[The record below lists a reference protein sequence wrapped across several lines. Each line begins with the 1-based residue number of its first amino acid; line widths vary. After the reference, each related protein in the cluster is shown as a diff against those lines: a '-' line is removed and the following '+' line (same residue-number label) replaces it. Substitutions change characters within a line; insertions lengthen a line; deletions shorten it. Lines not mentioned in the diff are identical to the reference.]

1 MGVVRLLHRW
11 VGGFVGLFLALLGL
25 SGALLVHED
34 LFLRASVPHAAD
46 PQAQDTASLAASVQ
60 RIFAQEDAP
69 RSIIL
74 ARQTMG
80 LHRLNFG
87 EEGGG
92 YAAQSGE
99 LVTRWTSKW
108 ERPEIWLFDFHHYLL
123 IGDAGKLV
131 TGTMGLIGLAFV
143 VTGVILWWPS
153 RRLFDLRPWPANYS
167 RNAIVRQHRDLGVAM
182 APVLFVSLLTGVM
195 MTLPAVERLILAPF
209 SPPAVMTAA
218 QKQPEAKGGP
228 LSPEL
233 DWSRILGDVRARY
246 PDGEI
251 RSISLP
257 AKPGGLISIR
267 VRQPAEWL
275 PNGRTMFWFD
285 PADGRLV
292 DTRDA
297 LAMPLALR
305 IANAEFPIHAA
316 KVGGLPYRLV
326 MTASGLS
333 LAVLGG
339 LAVWSF
345 WTNPKT
351 QARKRRGPATGRSSP
366 AGQGDRV

>member
-1 MGVVRLLHRW
+1 MSVLRLLHRW
-11 VGGFVGLFLALLGL
+11 AGGFVGLFLALLGL

-34 LFLRASVPHAAD
+34 LFLRATVPHAGD
-46 PQAQDTASLAASVQ
+46 PQVQDTATLVAAVEKV
-60 RIFAQEDAP
+60 FAAQDAP

-74 ARQTMG
+74 ARETMG

-87 EEGGG
+87 EAGGG

-108 ERPEIWLFDFHHYLL
+108 ERPEIWLFDFHHHLL
-123 IGDAGKLV
+123 MGDAGELAA
-131 TGTMGLIGLAFV
+131 GIMGLIGLVFV
-143 VTGVILWWPS
+143 VTGVILWWPA
-153 RRLFDLRPWPANYS
+153 RRLFAFRLWPANYS
-167 RNAIVRQHRDLGVAM
+167 RNAVVRQHRDLGVVM
-182 APVLFVSLLTGVM
+182 SPILFVSLLTGVM
-195 MTLPAVERLILAPF
+195 MTLPAVEDVILAPF
-209 SPPAVMTAA
+209 SPPAVAA
-218 QKQPEAKGGP
+218 AASKPPQVKGGP
-228 LSPEL
+228 IAKQV
-233 DWSRILGDVRARY
+233 DWPSILGQVRAKY
-246 PDGEI
+246 PDGEL
-251 RSISLP
+251 RVVALP

-292 DTRDA
+292 ATRDA

-316 KVGGLPYRLV
+316 KVGGLAYQLV

-339 LAVWSF
+339 LAAWTF
-345 WTNPKT
+345 WANPKT
-351 QARKRRGPATGRSSP
+351 RTRKRNLGNGLGRI
-366 AGQGDRV
+366 